1 MDRGLHT
8 MKQSLCDA
16 VRRYAARIFSE
27 HARDHLP
34 NVVVYD
40 VVGEREQ
47 VPRQVAVDENHG
59 LVVLEEVLV
68 LVETDRQEVKQVPET
83 LTERRY

>member
-1 MDRGLHT
+1 MWRGT
-8 MKQSLCDA
+8 
-16 VRRYAARIFSE
+16 AARIFCA

-47 VPRQVAVDENHG
+47 VPRQIPVDENQG

-68 LVETDRQEVKQVPET
+68 LVETDRQEVKQVPKT
-83 LTERRY
+83 GTERIGMYCKFK